1 MVDQDSSGRRTTIE
15 RREQS
20 RLRKRQPC
28 FRSNDPP
35 DWSLQNPTSL
45 WISCPAVTYLMKN
58 CIEPSVT
65 NFRYRNGF
73 SARGERSVN
82 QCCRT
87 ERCLSAG
94 AAWSANRCRGTE
106 RCLSA
111 GAARSANRC
120 RGTVRPLFAGAA
132 RSVGERTRRCPCRHR
147 LVCLISAHSVTRTT
161 AVR

>member
-94 AAWSANRCRGTE
+94 AA
-106 RCLSA
+106 
-111 GAARSANRC
+111 RSANRC